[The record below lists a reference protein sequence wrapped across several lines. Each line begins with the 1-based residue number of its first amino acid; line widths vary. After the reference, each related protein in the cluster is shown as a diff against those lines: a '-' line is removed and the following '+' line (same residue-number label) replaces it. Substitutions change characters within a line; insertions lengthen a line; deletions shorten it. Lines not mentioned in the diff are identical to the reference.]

1 MSDGMDMS
9 KIMKMV
15 GDLQQNASQMQERLA
30 RETVSGDAGGGMVVV
45 EMNGLQQVTRVHI
58 DPELLSDGDVDMLQD
73 LVAAAVNR
81 CQEGHKRL
89 VQESAGLGGMD
100 LGSLFGKGG
109 PE

>member
-1 MSDGMDMS
+1 MSDPMDFS

-15 GDLQQNASQMQERLA
+15 GNLQQNAQQMQERLVH
-30 RETVSGDAGGGMVVV
+30 EKVTGDAGGGMVVI

-58 DPELLSDGDVDMLQD
+58 DPELLADGDVDMLQD

-89 VQESAGLGGMD
+89 LQESAGLGGMD
-100 LGSLFGKGG
+100 LSSLFGKDGQ
-109 PE
+109 E